1 MLNSRLFR
9 LQQNQSRH
17 FSTVLIK
24 TNWYTISCKYY
35 GCSGLT
41 SVTIGNSVTSIG
53 YCAFYGCSGLVSVTI
68 PDGVTSIGFRAFNG
82 CTSLTSVT
90 IGNSVTSIGRYAFKG
105 CSGLT
110 AIHSL
115 NTTPP
120 HLETDC
126 FSSTTYSEATLYV
139 PKGSMNAYKYYEYY
153 KYDDKGW
160 TQFQN
165 IVEE

>member
-1 MLNSRLFR
+1 MGNGVTSIGGGAFQSCSGLTSVTIPNSVTSIGLSAF
-9 LQQNQSRH
+9 
-17 FSTVLIK
+17 
-24 TNWYTISCKYY
+24 YE
-35 GCSGLT
+35 CSGLT

-53 YCAFYGCSGLVSVTI
+53 YYAFY
-68 PDGVTSIGFRAFNG
+68 
-82 CTSLTSVT
+82 
-90 IGNSVTSIGRYAFKG
+90 G

-120 HLETDC
+120 QLETHC

-139 PKGSMNAYKYYEYY
+139 PQGSMNAYKYYEYY
-153 KYDDKGW
+153 KYNDDKGW